1 MASLFATVWAL
12 VAYPFRVA
20 RETLSNLTDVLAQAT
35 PEDLIPPWIWEQ
47 LTSTWAWVKIQFPRA
62 LGYRATPYEQMTASV
77 VLAVMLV
84 IVSIGFLTWVAPI
97 FIFPF
102 LFGAARLIP
111 PVDRAWPLTASLGVI
126 DPYDVARLRP
136 VDRPP
141 KVAAK
146 RRAHRARL
154 ASITAFVVLLGL
166 TVFAAFTAGSVVIA
180 ALATF
185 VLFFMLRAALPAER
199 IDTFVSDL
207 LSGEAGVQWYEWLLD
222 QWAALRRRLSR

>member
-1 MASLFATVWAL
+1 MTGSTGSRTGGLVMASLFATVWAL

-111 PVDRAWPLTASLGVI
+111 PVDRAWPLTASRG
-126 DPYDVARLRP
+126 DRP
-136 VDRPP
+136 V
-141 KVAAK
+141 
-146 RRAHRARL
+146 
-154 ASITAFVVLLGL
+154 
-166 TVFAAFTAGSVVIA
+166 
-180 ALATF
+180 
-185 VLFFMLRAALPAER
+185 
-199 IDTFVSDL
+199 
-207 LSGEAGVQWYEWLLD
+207 
-222 QWAALRRRLSR
+222 